1 MRLEIRSLPARAQ
14 TMVLWA
20 PETAGP
26 WSAVTMRH
34 ISMNWQAYLG
44 NLHREATTQAVML
57 REFLRSPSNN
67 LRSRSPPSLEP
78 QQPQSSPQAY
88 FCLEDLGDGHA
99 SVDELLTPLITDAG
113 HEGSGFADETQLL
126 RHKKRRGHLF
136 LI

>member
-44 NLHREATTQAVML
+44 NLRREATAQAMML
-57 REFLRSPSNN
+57 RGVPQEIPPSNSK
-67 LRSRSPPSLEP
+67 LRSRRPTFSGTTAVPESPPSL
-78 QQPQSSPQAY
+78 
-88 FCLEDLGDGHA
+88 F
-99 SVDELLTPLITDAG
+99 LT
-113 HEGSGFADETQLL
+113 
-126 RHKKRRGHLF
+126 
-136 LI
+136 